1 MSVINKMLQD
11 LQKRDASASA
21 QARPRAV
28 ATARPKRFTFGR
40 LMLAA
45 LPVLC
50 LLWWFWPL
58 PKPPASTDAAV
69 ATLIPA
75 ELATAAKSAM
85 LTTAEGSV
93 EFDRPRTEQATE
105 QTTEQTIEQTIERT
119 EAERGAVN
127 SPVISGDVLN
137 SDVVSTSAEKSE
149 VLNSEV
155 VSSAVSSQT
164 AITAGQTPVAAK
176 KSDPLV
182 PAQHEVVNVAQ
193 IPATAARS
201 TIVAPASSL
210 PVINDGSD
218 AAVTA
223 PQALAIEQTGA
234 TPLAA
239 AFELAV
245 AAAERQQWQQA
256 LAYLTAE
263 GPVAEFPAYYALKA
277 ALLQQQADWPAAL
290 ALYQQLLQTDAAQP
304 AWNLAAGIAAQ
315 QLLQPALAQRYF
327 QVAWQGHRRLPA
339 ASQQFLQQQ
348 LSQMN

>member
-1 MSVINKMLQD
+1 
-11 LQKRDASASA
+11 
-21 QARPRAV
+21 
-28 ATARPKRFTFGR
+28 
-40 LMLAA
+40 
-45 LPVLC
+45 
-50 LLWWFWPL
+50 
-58 PKPPASTDAAV
+58 
-69 ATLIPA
+69 
-75 ELATAAKSAM
+75 M

-105 QTTEQTIEQTIERT
+105 QTIERT
-119 EAERGAVN
+119 EAERGTVN
-127 SPVISGDVLN
+127 SPVISSDVLN

-155 VSSAVSSQT
+155 VSSEVVSRSAVNSEVVSSAVSSQT
-164 AITAGQTPVAAK
+164 AITTGQTPEAAK
-176 KSDPLV
+176 KPDTLA

>member
-11 LQKRDASASA
+11 LQQREAPTGAKAI
-21 QARPRAV
+21 PRA
-28 ATARPKRFTFGR
+28 AAIAGPKRFTFGR

-50 LLWWFWPL
+50 LLWWFWPV
-58 PKPPASTDAAV
+58 PEHPVIADSAV
-69 ATLIPA
+69 ATLLPD
-75 ELATAAKSAM
+75 ELATGAKSAM
-85 LTTAEGSV
+85 LTTTAGSAK
-93 EFDRPRTEQATE
+93 FDNPRTE
-105 QTTEQTIEQTIERT
+105 QTTEQTIDQT
-119 EAERGAVN
+119 EAESGAV
-127 SPVISGDVLN
+127 
-137 SDVVSTSAEKSE
+137 
-149 VLNSEV
+149 NSEV
-155 VSSAVSSQT
+155 VSSSAVNSEVVSSELVNT
-164 AITAGQTPVAAK
+164 ASSQVATTTAPAPIALKEPDTRTPAQNAVVKVAQTP
-176 KSDPLV
+176 
-182 PAQHEVVNVAQ
+182 
-193 IPATAARS
+193 ATSAMP
-201 TIVAPASSL
+201 TIAAPASALSG
-210 PVINDGSD
+210 INDRSD

-245 AAAERQQWQQA
+245 AAAERQQWPQA

-315 QLLQPALAQRYF
+315 QLLQPVLAQRYF
-327 QVAWQGHRRLPA
+327 QVAWQGHKRLPA